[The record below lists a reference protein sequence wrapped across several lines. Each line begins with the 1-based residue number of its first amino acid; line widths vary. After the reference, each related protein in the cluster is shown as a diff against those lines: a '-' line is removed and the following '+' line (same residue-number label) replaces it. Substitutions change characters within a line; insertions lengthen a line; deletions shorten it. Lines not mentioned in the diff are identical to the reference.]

1 MGKRHYRALK
11 LKSGRRQ
18 ALAELRQSEKGQ
30 ALAELPY
37 VVLVSCL
44 LILMMLQ
51 PAVFLYTQMAL
62 GQIASGVARIAATE
76 EATLTSS
83 KERLI
88 RSYVADKLEGLPKGS
103 AFRIPGTLRVD
114 VKGNAYSERIEVEV
128 RVDQKPLPL
137 LAPLMGVGVNG
148 NVTVTGKAVTS
159 GTRVGVEGT
168 AKNAPTVYG
177 NVPAK

>member
-1 MGKRHYRALK
+1 MDKRYYRALK
-11 LKSGRRQ
+11 LKSDKGQ
-18 ALAELRQSEKGQ
+18 ALAELRLSEKGQ

-76 EATLTSS
+76 ETTLTSS

-137 LAPLMGVGVNG
+137 MGPLMGVGVNES
-148 NVTVTGKAVTS
+148 VTVTGKAVTS
-159 GTRVGVEGT
+159 GTRIGVEGT

-177 NVPAK
+177 NVPPK